1 MEFYSCFCRT
11 CQLQLLTESECHSCT
26 CGTYIYLRRRVW
38 QSRTLHAQH
47 AATGVTSRKDTRLY
61 RYAASLVYV
70 HQVLDGYLL
79 TFHFMSS
86 VPFDV
91 WKINYRHVASS
102 VYLTAC
108 NHVYATKCIAR
119 AISAGRQRLSFD

>member
-1 MEFYSCFCRT
+1 MDFYSCFCRT
-11 CQLQLLTESECHSCT
+11 CQLQSLTKAECHSCA
-26 CGTYIYLRRRVW
+26 CGTSTCVSAYGSHELFTRSTRPRESPRAKTPAVSIPASFVYVRRV
-38 QSRTLHAQH
+38 
-47 AATGVTSRKDTRLY
+47 
-61 RYAASLVYV
+61 
-70 HQVLDGYLL
+70 LDADLL
-79 TFHFMSS
+79 TFHFVSS